1 MASVVLIN
9 NLSSSYTASAKNA
22 SPRKIRRIQSGARV
36 TGHRPVIRVND
47 GFKEVH
53 ELVKAKP

>member
-22 SPRKIRRIQSGARV
+22 SPRKIRRVQTGARV
-36 TGHRPVIRVND
+36 TGHRAVVRIND
-47 GFKEVH
+47 GFKQAH
-53 ELVKAKP
+53 KL